1 MKYIANKTQL
11 PNPVQL
17 QHNLDSDFSWTNTCV
32 ISFFF
37 LDVSQLQIFEVI
49 HFKWEIHAKPDSLL
63 RYNKAVYSKVA
74 FEIQYI
80 NENSTEFIKY

>member
-1 MKYIANKTQL
+1 MHCIKFIEN
-11 PNPVQL
+11 
-17 QHNLDSDFSWTNTCV
+17 FV
-32 ISFFF
+32 ILCHFFF
-37 LDVSQLQIFEVI
+37 LGDELDVSQLRIFAII

-80 NENSTEFIKY
+80 NENTIELIKYKCKGKVYCR